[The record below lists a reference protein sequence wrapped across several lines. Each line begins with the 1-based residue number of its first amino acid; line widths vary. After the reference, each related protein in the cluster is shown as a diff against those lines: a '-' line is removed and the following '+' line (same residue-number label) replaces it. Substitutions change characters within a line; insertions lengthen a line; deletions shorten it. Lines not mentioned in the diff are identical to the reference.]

1 MLPLIIGISTGL
13 ISIVLINILSKSK
26 KQILYGLVLSGI
38 GFLYVGYTW
47 SSLSQLSMNIVQAF
61 IFVLFAY
68 YGITRSIYI
77 LALGYF
83 LHGLWDLMYSYLTTV
98 NLIPPH
104 YDIFCLAVDFVMGAY
119 ILISAKRLA
128 PTV

>member
-13 ISIVLINILSKSK
+13 LSIVLINILSKSK